1 MRPSIIEI
9 VFYLGFMLLKNKEQ
23 RTKNK
28 EQRTKNKEQKI
39 MLCDMKIK
47 KECFHT
53 LFIFGVYLVII
64 ERFRRYQSRF
74 YEQHQQTLMLHHGLF
89 FH

>member
-1 MRPSIIEI
+1 
-9 VFYLGFMLLKNKEQ
+9 MLLKFNNKK
-23 RTKNK
+23 TKNK
-28 EQRTKNKEQKI
+28 KQKI

-53 LFIFGVYLVII
+53 LFIFGGYLVII
-64 ERFRRYQSRF
+64 ERFRRYQPRF
-74 YEQHQQTLMLHHGLF
+74 YEQHQQTLTLHHGLF